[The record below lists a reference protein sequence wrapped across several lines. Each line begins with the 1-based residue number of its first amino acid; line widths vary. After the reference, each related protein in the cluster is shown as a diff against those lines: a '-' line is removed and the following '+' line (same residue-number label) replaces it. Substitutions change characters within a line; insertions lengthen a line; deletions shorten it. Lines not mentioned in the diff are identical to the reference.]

1 MKQSDLNH
9 LRRLLGWVR
18 CDIGQDPAGQQ
29 QTMIDIAGKLPID
42 SIDADAKARLVEGY
56 RRAEAV
62 PVYVRD
68 AVKALEKALTAVGRD
83 PGVVAPRATAETRA
97 NTGFDP
103 GAGAGRE
110 PVLDDVQIE
119 RGLAEIGVY
128 VWGQRGEDWLAGV
141 EYLARLLRAGE
152 ACPAVAPL
160 QNPPDATA
168 WPVACRD
175 TPAAP
180 PAPRRYDTA
189 CAGEARLP
197 ASPQVAS
204 QGDIAQRLRDQAGH
218 YEQEPGYMDDA
229 ALNRAAADE
238 IDRLNSEL
246 VKLRAPVT
254 DERASV
260 DPCGYVAVKRSA
272 VDWLKDKFPALTIKA
287 GLCERIGGRLY
298 TITRLMRDHDAAL
311 ASAPEAP
318 TTDRAM
324 LQSVLQDLEKSESV
338 CPRCGHSDS
347 CADMDVAYMI
357 RDHLKGDASAHV
369 ADERAALA
377 DLLEYVDR
385 NTCTHEDTHR
395 GGAIWTI
402 CDGCGMKWADDE
414 GGFVPHQDAPAVA
427 AARAVL
433 ASAPDTAKETADKIL
448 RERMAPISEALGLD
462 VMLASVLKDGF
473 HIITFD
479 VGALV
484 YSIGADGTAMLRVSF
499 NCPHAP
505 DTLTADQVRIIS
517 QAASEI
523 QPAPQP
529 AGATLAQEAQQCV
542 ACEGRP
548 SGDNIPC
555 AVCGR
560 NAAPHA
566 SADNVRDAALEA
578 CRLVVERF
586 GPTEQD
592 YIFSKRIAIQKCRA
606 VHAAAQAEQGE
617 RQ

>member
-110 PVLDDVQIE
+110 PVLEDVQIE

-160 QNPPDATA
+160 QNHPDATA

-197 ASPQVAS
+197 ASPQMAS
-204 QGDIAQRLRDQAGH
+204 QGDIAQRLRDQASR
-218 YEQEPGYMDDA
+218 YEQDPEYMDDA
-229 ALNRAAADE
+229 SLSRAAADE

-254 DERASV
+254 DERAAFEE
-260 DPCGYVAVKRSA
+260 Y
-272 VDWLKDKFPALTIKA
+272 FM
-287 GLCERIGGRLY
+287 ERFGGVGEPWDTKGQRY
-298 TITRLMRDHDAAL
+298 PYIPTQVRWEAWRDGRARAAL
-311 ASAPEAP
+311 ASAAVAGEAVAEVNRLIKCEISFTP
-318 TTDRAM
+318 HGIKSKLPHGTKLYAASESGAENARLRELLARCQAWMLSSEYDRPNMLIALIQDA
-324 LQSVLQDLEKSESV
+324 LQSQPLADKDG
-338 CPRCGHSDS
+338 GHQ
-347 CADMDVAYMI
+347 
-357 RDHLKGDASAHV
+357 
-369 ADERAALA
+369 RAALP
-377 DLLEYVDR
+377 
-385 NTCTHEDTHR
+385 N
-395 GGAIWTI
+395 
-402 CDGCGMKWADDE
+402 
-414 GGFVPHQDAPAVA
+414 
-427 AARAVL
+427 
-433 ASAPDTAKETADKIL
+433 APDTAKERSDKIL

-479 VGALV
+479 AGALV

-505 DTLTADQVRIIS
+505 DTLTVDQVKIIS

-529 AGATLAQEAQQCV
+529 ADAPVSAGAQE
-542 ACEGRP
+542 
-548 SGDNIPC
+548 
-555 AVCGR
+555 
-560 NAAPHA
+560 
-566 SADNVRDAALEA
+566 
-578 CRLVVERF
+578 
-586 GPTEQD
+586 
-592 YIFSKRIAIQKCRA
+592 
-606 VHAAAQAEQGE
+606 GE
-617 RQ
+617 R

>member
-9 LRRLLGWVR
+9 LRRLLGWIR

-29 QTMIDIAGKLPID
+29 QTMIDIVGKLGID

-68 AVKALEKALTAVGRD
+68 AVKALEKALAAAGRE
-83 PGVVAPRATAETRA
+83 PGAAAPRATAETRA
-97 NTGFDP
+97 NTGFTP
-103 GAGAGRE
+103 GVDAGRE
-110 PVLDDVQIE
+110 PILDDVQIE
-119 RGLAEIGVY
+119 CGLAEIGVY

-160 QNPPDATA
+160 QNHPDATA

-311 ASAPEAP
+311 ASAP
-318 TTDRAM
+318 
-324 LQSVLQDLEKSESV
+324 
-338 CPRCGHSDS
+338 
-347 CADMDVAYMI
+347 
-357 RDHLKGDASAHV
+357 
-369 ADERAALA
+369 
-377 DLLEYVDR
+377 
-385 NTCTHEDTHR
+385 
-395 GGAIWTI
+395 
-402 CDGCGMKWADDE
+402 
-414 GGFVPHQDAPAVA
+414 
-427 AARAVL
+427 
-433 ASAPDTAKETADKIL
+433 DTAKETADKIL

-523 QPAPQP
+523 QPTPQP
-529 AGATLAQEAQQCV
+529 AGAPVSAGAQE
-542 ACEGRP
+542 
-548 SGDNIPC
+548 
-555 AVCGR
+555 
-560 NAAPHA
+560 
-566 SADNVRDAALEA
+566 
-578 CRLVVERF
+578 
-586 GPTEQD
+586 
-592 YIFSKRIAIQKCRA
+592 
-606 VHAAAQAEQGE
+606 GE
-617 RQ
+617 R